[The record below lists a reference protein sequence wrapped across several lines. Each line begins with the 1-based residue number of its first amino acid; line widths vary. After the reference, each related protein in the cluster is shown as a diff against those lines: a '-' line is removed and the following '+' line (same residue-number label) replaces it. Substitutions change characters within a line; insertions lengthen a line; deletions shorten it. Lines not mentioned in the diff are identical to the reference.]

1 MLYKVIKVITLI
13 IIWRTRLIL
22 QIEDISEEILEF
34 IYNYIRER
42 RTKEADEAETRQY
55 FIEAQAEEIV
65 IT

>member
-1 MLYKVIKVITLI
+1 M
-13 IIWRTRLIL
+13 IL

-55 FIEAQAEEIV
+55 FIEAQSEEIV